1 MSAAGAEPA
10 PGPEADRFRP
20 FVSGRGRVVATVMA
34 VLALV
39 VFGGLAVLLPANAGL
54 TTWQGGDRVLV
65 ALLGVLIA
73 LGCWRY
79 AGIRAVPTPDGLLV
93 RNLVVTRHVDWA
105 QVVDVQFGGG
115 APWVT
120 LELDDT
126 DTLAVMAIQRAD
138 GEQADAEALRLA
150 TLVRDLGE
158 ARGPH
163 GDVLG

>member
-1 MSAAGAEPA
+1 VTDPTAPMGEPA
-10 PGPEADRFRP
+10 GDAYRP
-20 FVSGRGRVVATVMA
+20 FVSRRARVVATSMA
-34 VLALV
+34 VVALV
-39 VFGGLAVLLPANAGL
+39 VFGGLAVLLPTNAGL

-65 ALLGVLIA
+65 ALIGVLIA

-93 RNLVVTRHVDWA
+93 RNLVVTRRVAWA
-105 QVVDVQFGGG
+105 QVLGVQFGGG

-138 GEQADAEALRLA
+138 GEQAEQEAVRLA
-150 TLVRDLGE
+150 GLVRDLGE
-158 ARGPH
+158 ASPADR
-163 GDVLG
+163 D